1 MVFHNNRNI
10 WYMYWDVTW
19 RRWRQHL
26 IRPIM
31 HAWSIKISEL
41 LYRARTYHEL
51 RYQMFNPPPQKKTS
65 EIVAIY
71 VFTTFVCRK
80 GDSKPQ
86 HFTHRA
92 SVLVNEHNMLY
103 FCGGFLVVFY
113 QIYCCMFLWYYKI
126 VAVFWCQFYP
136 TSTILNKPE
145 GIHVEIKNNNKHL
158 MIIINC

>member
-10 WYMYWDVTW
+10 WYMYWDVTC

-26 IRPIM
+26 DPLCTHGQLKFRNYYIV
-31 HAWSIKISEL
+31 HAPTMNWDIKCL
-41 LYRARTYHEL
+41 TPPKK
-51 RYQMFNPPPQKKTS
+51 NPS

-103 FCGGFLVVFY
+103 FCGGFLVVF
-113 QIYCCMFLWYYKI
+113 IKST
-126 VAVFWCQFYP
+126 VACFYDTIKLLQFSDVNSTLQVQYS
-136 TSTILNKPE
+136 TSQK
-145 GIHVEIKNNNKHL
+145 GF
-158 MIIINC
+158 M

>member
-51 RYQMFNPPPQKKTS
+51 RYQMFNPPPPKKTS

-103 FCGGFLVVFY
+103 FCGGFLVVF
-113 QIYCCMFLWYYKI
+113 IKST
-126 VAVFWCQFYP
+126 VACFYDTIKLLQFSDVNSTLQVQYS
-136 TSTILNKPE
+136 TSQK
-145 GIHVEIKNNNKHL
+145 GF
-158 MIIINC
+158 M

>member
-26 IRPIM
+26 DPLCTHGQLKFRNYYIV
-31 HAWSIKISEL
+31 HAPTMNWDIKCL
-41 LYRARTYHEL
+41 T
-51 RYQMFNPPPQKKTS
+51 PPKKKTS

-103 FCGGFLVVFY
+103 FCGGFLVVF
-113 QIYCCMFLWYYKI
+113 IKST
-126 VAVFWCQFYP
+126 VACFYDTIKLLQFSDVNSTLQVQYS
-136 TSTILNKPE
+136 TSQK
-145 GIHVEIKNNNKHL
+145 GF
-158 MIIINC
+158 M

>member
-26 IRPIM
+26 DPLCTHGQLKFRNYYIV
-31 HAWSIKISEL
+31 HAPTMNWDIKCL
-41 LYRARTYHEL
+41 T
-51 RYQMFNPPPQKKTS
+51 PPQKKKPS

-103 FCGGFLVVFY
+103 FCGGFLVVF
-113 QIYCCMFLWYYKI
+113 IKST
-126 VAVFWCQFYP
+126 VACFYDTIKLLQFSDVNSTLQVQYS
-136 TSTILNKPE
+136 TSQK
-145 GIHVEIKNNNKHL
+145 GF
-158 MIIINC
+158 M

>member
-26 IRPIM
+26 DPLCTRGQLKFRNYYIV
-31 HAWSIKISEL
+31 HAPTMNWDIKCL
-41 LYRARTYHEL
+41 T
-51 RYQMFNPPPQKKTS
+51 PPPPKKKPS

-103 FCGGFLVVFY
+103 FCGGFLVVF
-113 QIYCCMFLWYYKI
+113 IKST
-126 VAVFWCQFYP
+126 VACFYDTIKLLQFSDVNSTLQVQYS
-136 TSTILNKPE
+136 TSQK
-145 GIHVEIKNNNKHL
+145 GF
-158 MIIINC
+158 M

>member
-26 IRPIM
+26 DPLCTHGQLKFRNYYIV
-31 HAWSIKISEL
+31 HAPTMNWDIKCL
-41 LYRARTYHEL
+41 T
-51 RYQMFNPPPQKKTS
+51 PPQKKTS

-103 FCGGFLVVFY
+103 FCGGFLVVF
-113 QIYCCMFLWYYKI
+113 IKST
-126 VAVFWCQFYP
+126 VACFYDTIKLLQFSDVNSTLQVQYS
-136 TSTILNKPE
+136 TSQK
-145 GIHVEIKNNNKHL
+145 GF
-158 MIIINC
+158 M

>member
-26 IRPIM
+26 DPLCTHGQLKFRNYYIV
-31 HAWSIKISEL
+31 HAPTMNWDIKCL
-41 LYRARTYHEL
+41 T
-51 RYQMFNPPPQKKTS
+51 PPQKKKPS

>member
-1 MVFHNNRNI
+1 MDFHNNRNI

-26 IRPIM
+26 DPLCTRGQLKFRNYYIV
-31 HAWSIKISEL
+31 HAPTMNWDIKCL
-41 LYRARTYHEL
+41 T
-51 RYQMFNPPPQKKTS
+51 PPQKKPS

-103 FCGGFLVVFY
+103 FCGGFLVVF
-113 QIYCCMFLWYYKI
+113 IKST
-126 VAVFWCQFYP
+126 VACFYDTIKLLQFSDVNSILQVQYS
-136 TSTILNKPE
+136 TSQK
-145 GIHVEIKNNNKHL
+145 GF
-158 MIIINC
+158 M

>member
-26 IRPIM
+26 DPLCTRGQLKFRNYYIV
-31 HAWSIKISEL
+31 HAPTMNWDIKCL
-41 LYRARTYHEL
+41 T
-51 RYQMFNPPPQKKTS
+51 PPPKKKTS

-103 FCGGFLVVFY
+103 FCGGFLVVF
-113 QIYCCMFLWYYKI
+113 IKST
-126 VAVFWCQFYP
+126 VACFFDNIKLLQFSDVNSTLQVQYS
-136 TSTILNKPE
+136 TSQK
-145 GIHVEIKNNNKHL
+145 GF
-158 MIIINC
+158 M

>member
-26 IRPIM
+26 DPLCTHGQLKFRNYYIV
-31 HAWSIKISEL
+31 H
-41 LYRARTYHEL
+41 HEL
-51 RYQMFNPPPQKKTS
+51 RYQMFNPPPKKKPL

-103 FCGGFLVVFY
+103 FCGGFLVVF
-113 QIYCCMFLWYYKI
+113 IKST
-126 VAVFWCQFYP
+126 VACFYDTIKLLQFSDVNSTLQVQYS
-136 TSTILNKPE
+136 TSQK
-145 GIHVEIKNNNKHL
+145 GF
-158 MIIINC
+158 M